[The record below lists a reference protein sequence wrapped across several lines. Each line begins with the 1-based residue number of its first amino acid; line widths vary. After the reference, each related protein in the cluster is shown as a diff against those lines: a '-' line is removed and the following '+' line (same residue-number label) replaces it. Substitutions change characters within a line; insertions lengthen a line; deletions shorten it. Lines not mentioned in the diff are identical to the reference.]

1 MGSTVL
7 VEILKE
13 GVVDKVV
20 LEERSEISEGMSYID
35 IGQKEQ
41 SR

>member
-20 LEERSEISEGMSYID
+20 LEESSEISEGMNYID